1 MIRVLNIIIIIL
13 LTIFFYKVFSFYSS
27 LNNKD
32 LISKNRENIDNIIDS
47 KIQDIPFFK
56 NDTNNVIE
64 FNSGYNQMM
73 MKIIKDFGI
82 YLKMKKKAI
91 IIGIK
96 GLQLNRIEKKF
107 YQKSDLGEL
116 YCSRGTL
123 EILFRQKN

>member
-64 FNSGYNQMM
+64 FNSGYNQNDDENN
-73 MKIIKDFGI
+73 KRFWN
-82 YLKMKKKAI
+82 LFKK
-91 IIGIK
+91 
-96 GLQLNRIEKKF
+96 
-107 YQKSDLGEL
+107 
-116 YCSRGTL
+116 
-123 EILFRQKN
+123 

>member
-27 LNNKD
+27 LNNKE

-64 FNSGYNQMM
+64 FNSGYNQN
-73 MKIIKDFGI
+73 DDEN
-82 YLKMKKKAI
+82 KKRFWN
-91 IIGIK
+91 
-96 GLQLNRIEKKF
+96 LFKK
-107 YQKSDLGEL
+107 
-116 YCSRGTL
+116 
-123 EILFRQKN
+123 